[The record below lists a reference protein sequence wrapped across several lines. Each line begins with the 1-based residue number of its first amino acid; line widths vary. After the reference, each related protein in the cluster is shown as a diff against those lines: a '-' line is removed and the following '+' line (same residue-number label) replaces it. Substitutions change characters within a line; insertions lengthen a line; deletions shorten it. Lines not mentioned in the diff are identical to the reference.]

1 MPAAAVVTLIGVAL
15 LVLTLA
21 FYLIWIAYILKRV
34 VNDLVPILEAVDGVS
49 EKSRPVG
56 PIVND
61 INADLAHGREA
72 LEACVR
78 RLEARRAPAN
88 DKGPTYPPPQRTMVA
103 PEPPPARTMVA
114 PEPPPD
120 RTVVAPAS
128 PPPAH
133 TVVTQAPPP
142 PPAPVQPVTPV
153 QPATPV
159 ERAPVQPVAPV
170 QPAPVQ
176 PVAPVEPVAPAPP
189 APPAAPPPEPATPSW
204 ADEPAPSQPATRRWW
219 ER

>member
-1 MPAAAVVTLIGVAL
+1 VPAAAVVTLIGVAL

-34 VNDLVPILEAVDGVS
+34 VNDLVPVLEGVGSVS

-56 PIVND
+56 PVIND

-78 RLEARRAPAN
+78 RLEARSAPAN
-88 DKGPTYPPPQRTMVA
+88 DKGPTYPPPQRTMPP
-103 PEPPPARTMVA
+103 PEPPPA
-114 PEPPPD
+114 

-128 PPPAH
+128 PPH

-142 PPAPVQPVTPV
+142 PA
-153 QPATPV
+153 
-159 ERAPVQPVAPV
+159 APV

-176 PVAPVEPVAPAPP
+176 PVAPMPP
-189 APPAAPPPEPATPSW
+189 APPVQPAAPMPPAPPPADPAGPSRSE
-204 ADEPAPSQPATRRWW
+204 EPAPSQPATRRWW